1 MFYLKLGRNA
11 ALQWRSR
18 DMRHCACETS
28 SARAAGTRSS
38 ACVCELTRVCE
49 GDQWQH
55 VKINTHRNGTDSTSR
70 NHLRTEARVQR
81 EARQEQSL
89 AEAEEVHHRA
99 LGESPGYTHTHTPLY
114 HYTHTNFLYHTHYML
129 THTSI
134 LNQTYHT
141 HTHTHGSRCVSALQR
156 VCSVVWCV
164 FQGVL
169 VRMS

>member
-1 MFYLKLGRNA
+1 
-11 ALQWRSR
+11 
-18 DMRHCACETS
+18 
-28 SARAAGTRSS
+28 
-38 ACVCELTRVCE
+38 VCELTRVCEGDQWQHVCE

-55 VKINTHRNGTDSTSR
+55 VKINTHRNGTDTTSR

-99 LGESPGYTHTHTPLY
+99 LGESPGYTHTPSY

-134 LNQTYHT
+134 LNQTHHT
-141 HTHTHGSRCVSALQR
+141 HTHTAVDVY
-156 VCSVVWCV
+156 VCAPASV
-164 FQGVL
+164 FSGL
-169 VRMS
+169 VCFRGFW